1 MISILIL
8 LSSVFDFYKDDR
20 HQSKSSFKRLDALN
34 NYFIICISWMKTVS
48 TMMVKEGRMKAVIS
62 SRHLRPYLHIYIDAE
77 VIAKLPE
84 KVVDLN
90 IKESG
95 KDLIFTISIE

>member
-1 MISILIL
+1 
-8 LSSVFDFYKDDR
+8 
-20 HQSKSSFKRLDALN
+20 
-34 NYFIICISWMKTVS
+34 
-48 TMMVKEGRMKAVIS
+48 MKAVIS